1 MADVKWIKI
10 VTDIFDDEKM
20 LLIESMPEADSI
32 IVIWFKLLCLAG
44 KQNNGGVFLLND
56 KIAYTDEMLAT
67 VFRRPIATVRLAL
80 TTFEQFGMI
89 EISSNTYI
97 IANWDKYQTLDKIE
111 HKKEMDRIRIAEKRR
126 QARLGMSR
134 DSSATNC
141 DSRTV
146 EEEKKENENEKE
158 NFTFTL
164 QRASA
169 WEMIGNV
176 DFQTKRSVKSISEI
190 KDLTDEEFFIVFKGI
205 TNALQL
211 GCFIGPDFSFL
222 ASSLEYDLTK
232 LRDHIEKGERNAR
245 LIERVIKDYAPKR

>member
-80 TTFEQFGMI
+80 ATFEKFGMI

-146 EEEKKENENEKE
+146 EEEKKENEKE

-164 QRASA
+164 QRERAS
-169 WEMIGNV
+169 EEIGGV
-176 DFQTKRSVKSISEI
+176 DFQTKRSVKRISEI
-190 KDLTDEEFFIVFKGI
+190 KDLTDEEFFIVFAGI
-205 TNALQL
+205 KNALQL

-222 ASSLEYDLTK
+222 ASSLEDDLTK
-232 LRDHIEKGERNAR
+232 LRDHIAKGERNAR
-245 LIERVIKDYAPKR
+245 LIERVIKDYAPKK